1 MADPG
6 DIIGQAV
13 VNIRTC
19 TGSWPDGS
27 NWCGQ
32 QLTFR
37 CPGCRGDGT
46 YRAEEVAEVEPW
58 GVWLTAEKDGKPWC
72 NHDASEWC
80 AMTPD
85 EHTRHQLWRE
95 RPVKN
100 GDTDE

>member
-1 MADPG
+1 MPDPG

-13 VNIRTC
+13 VNVRTC

-46 YRAEEVAEVEPW
+46 WLDTDNATTVERL
-58 GVWLTAEKDGKPWC
+58 GCEDCKP
-72 NHDASEWC
+72 
-80 AMTPD
+80 
-85 EHTRHQLWRE
+85 LWR
-95 RPVKN
+95 PVEN
-100 GDTDE
+100 GDTGDGAA

>member
-46 YRAEEVAEVEPW
+46 YRAEEVATVEQRDTPFMVV
-58 GVWLTAEKDGKPWC
+58 GRDNPEGPSIVGRKDGWY
-72 NHDASEWC
+72 
-80 AMTPD
+80 
-85 EHTRHQLWRE
+85 
-95 RPVKN
+95 PVED